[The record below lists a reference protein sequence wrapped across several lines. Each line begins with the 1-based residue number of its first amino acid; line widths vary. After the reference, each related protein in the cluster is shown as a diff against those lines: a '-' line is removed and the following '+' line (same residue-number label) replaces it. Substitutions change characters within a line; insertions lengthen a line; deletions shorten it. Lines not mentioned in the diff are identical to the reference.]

1 MALFDK
7 KKRVIT
13 VGGQKIELQPKP
25 SKNPFTGIF
34 GKKTAPIPPQA
45 QTPAP
50 ASAASPPPTSSYP
63 SSVNP
68 QSKPLPIPR
77 PGLFS
82 RPKPAQ
88 PAFSVPKLEVPQA
101 PKPQTQTSAAT
112 AKPQQKKPSPFASLM
127 KPTKQKPKPEEDL
140 ERRIRVGIPE
150 QHIEQVGKPRIERP
164 ELAGGAVPS
173 AAATVTGK
181 PSPLRTYLDKQAAKQ
196 KGLDAAVQNMRIA
209 PTTYDFVLRM
219 FLAAVMVAAIV
230 AITVFLL
237 LTTIGLSSVEG
248 VLIGVIMGYAV
259 YQGAFKVFLN
269 YPTAKKVSSGK
280 NVERDILFAAR
291 DLIISLRSGMP
302 LFNAITL
309 ISKGYG
315 DASAEFEKVVDK
327 VQLGAPLEEAIDET
341 VAQSKSPSFRRI
353 MLQASVSI
361 KAGADVVSALQSVI
375 DQLSQERVIELR
387 AYGQKLNAIAMFYM
401 LFGVIMPSMGIAVVT
416 ILTTFIALF
425 SVDTTVLSAVI
436 VGIIFLQIVFLKL
449 ITASRPVFAM

>member
-1 MALFDK
+1 MMALFDK

-34 GKKTAPIPPQA
+34 GKKTAPTQPQA
-45 QTPAP
+45 PTTVQPSTLSPSSP
-50 ASAASPPPTSSYP
+50 ASSSSQ
-63 SSVNP
+63 SSANP
-68 QSKPLPIPR
+68 QSKPLPIPK
-77 PGLFS
+77 PKLFS
-82 RPKPAQ
+82 RPKPVQ
-88 PAFSVPKLEVPQA
+88 PAFSVPKLEIPQA
-101 PKPQTQTSAAT
+101 PKPQIQTSAAA

-164 ELAGGAVPS
+164 ELAEGAAP
-173 AAATVTGK
+173 AAAPGK

-196 KGLDAAVQNMRIA
+196 KGLDVAVQNMRIA

-230 AITVFLL
+230 AVTVFLL
-237 LTTIGLSSVEG
+237 ITTIGLSSVEG
-248 VLIGVIMGYAV
+248 VLIGAIMGYAV

-280 NVERDILFAAR
+280 NIERDILFAAR

-327 VQLGAPLEEAIDET
+327 VQLGSPLEEAIDET

-425 SVDTTVLSAVI
+425 SVDTTILSAVI
-436 VGIIFLQIVFLKL
+436 IGIIFLQIVFLKL